1 MSRKSKPTIEEVS
14 DTNTEEAE
22 AEPQKDIKIGE
33 LQLRESSVLVIKKT
47 NYKGEDRIDFRVW
60 LNSAKYKGPTKQG
73 FVLTM
78 DKIDDFIEIVNN
90 MKKKLKESV

>member
-1 MSRKSKPTIEEVS
+1 MREKKTQETNEVAEKEEQ
-14 DTNTEEAE
+14 
-22 AEPQKDIKIGE
+22 PKDIKLGE
-33 LQLRESSVLVIKKT
+33 FQLKDYSVLVIKKT

-78 DKIDDFIEIVNN
+78 DKIDAFVEAVNN
-90 MKKKLKESV
+90 MKKKLEEAE

>member
-1 MSRKSKPTIEEVS
+1 MRQRK
-14 DTNTEEAE
+14 TEEQEEFSEESEKPKDVKLAE
-22 AEPQKDIKIGE
+22 F
-33 LQLRESSVLVIKKT
+33 QLKESSVLLIKKT

-78 DKIDDFIEIVNN
+78 DKIDAFVDAVNN
-90 MKKKLKESV
+90 IKKKLDELK